1 MKWYSK
7 LYVSESIEKKA
18 NQIKWRINHNA
29 GVLGVYLISLASN
42 PDNLLDII
50 PSTDLKLLGYPKRF
64 LHIIGIAG
72 SYDEA
77 VELVIQIVNDTM
89 KAQGDLDVR
98 GFLKEDQE

>member
-1 MKWYSK
+1 MIWNNH
-7 LYVSESIEKKA
+7 LYVGESVSLKLQKL
-18 NQIKWRINHNA
+18 KWRINHNA

-98 GFLKEDQE
+98 GFLEEDQE